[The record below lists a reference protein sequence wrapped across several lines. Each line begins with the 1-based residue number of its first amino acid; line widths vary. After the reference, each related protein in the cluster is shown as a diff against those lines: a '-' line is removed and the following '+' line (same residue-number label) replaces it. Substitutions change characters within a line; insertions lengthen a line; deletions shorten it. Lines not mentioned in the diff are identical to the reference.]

1 MKNFS
6 RFMVGALVI
15 IVALV
20 AVKECG
26 YRQGRAEAE
35 MESRD
40 DSLDAVIRAGRQRLT
55 ADSLRFVRARD
66 STVRVIAS
74 LRSRV
79 RVVRDTVVDSVY
91 FREPVDSLIAAYE
104 AGRQS
109 DSIQLLFWQGVV
121 SQRDSLI
128 VALQTA
134 RNQWRAQK
142 QSRFACVGGP
152 AIAVGLNGQSAIGFG
167 ASCGWRF

>member
-1 MKNFS
+1 MKRFS
-6 RFMVGALVI
+6 QFVFVALAV

-26 YRQGRAEAE
+26 YQQGRAEAE

-109 DSIQLLFWQGVV
+109 DSLQLLFWQAQVA
-121 SQRDSLI
+121 QRDSVI
-128 VALQTA
+128 RVLQV
-134 RNQWRAQK
+134 
-142 QSRFACVGGP
+142 SRD
-152 AIAVGLNGQSAIGFG
+152 
-167 ASCGWRF
+167 GWRRAAQPSLTKRVGQALPWLAGAYLVGRLTK